1 MFLFQYITVLRKE
14 LFKLVKKNDTSE
26 DASHVTIP
34 ENITEAML
42 EMAKLI
48 VKKKREPE
56 KMLSDIYVC
65 FLLGIDTS
73 VTVPLP
79 DDKNA
84 MIKEFLQEKLDEVI
98 LNENFKLIIKSYEMS
113 VKMGCSRRTLTVKP
127 VVVYNIGTK

>member
-1 MFLFQYITVLRKE
+1 MTVLRKE
-14 LFKLVKKNDTSE
+14 LFKLVEKNDTSE
-26 DASHVTIP
+26 DALYVTIP

-98 LNENFKLIIKSYEMS
+98 LNENFKLIIKSYKMS
-113 VKMGCSRRTLTVKP
+113 VKMGCSGRTLSVKP
-127 VVVYNIGTK
+127 VLVYKIGTE